1 MKRSMI
7 LGAGTFAL
15 ATAIAGFAGG
25 YLMAQKPTSS
35 ENVDS
40 SAPQERKVLYY
51 RNPMG
56 LPDTSPV
63 PKKDSMGMD
72 YIAVYEGEESGS
84 TVTISPEKI
93 QLLGVLTSP
102 VERRVLTRT
111 LIAEKV
117 WEASYDLETNL
128 IDVYVRR
135 LRQKFERAGG
145 GPFIKTV
152 RGTGYQLA

>member
-56 LPDTSPV
+56 LADTSPV
-63 PKKDSMGMD
+63 PKKDPMGMD
-72 YIAVYEGEESGS
+72 YI
-84 TVTISPEKI
+84 
-93 QLLGVLTSP
+93 P
-102 VERRVLTRT
+102 V
-111 LIAEKV
+111 
-117 WEASYDLETNL
+117 
-128 IDVYVRR
+128 
-135 LRQKFERAGG
+135 
-145 GPFIKTV
+145 
-152 RGTGYQLA
+152 